1 MSAITRRGTGS
12 ARALSPHT
20 AQRWVP
26 AGGTNLAV
34 RATVNLFL
42 LKGTRMKIR
51 QAAFLVLSLGVVSVG
66 CGSSNQEANS
76 PDEFSAEA
84 DMQASAD
91 VDNTMPA
98 ADTGAANDNA
108 TRVTVDQTLVEQC
121 GLKEAQLYFPYDS
134 ADVKGNGDDRVRAMA
149 DCLTSGNLKG
159 KQLQLVGHADP
170 RGTEEYNKE
179 LGKSRAQTIADLLSA
194 AGVPQDKLVVQS
206 KGESA
211 ASDDQDNW
219 PYDRRVEISVVS
231 N

>member
-1 MSAITRRGTGS
+1 MNIKQT
-12 ARALSPHT
+12 AL
-20 AQRWVP
+20 V
-26 AGGTNLAV
+26 
-34 RATVNLFL
+34 
-42 LKGTRMKIR
+42 
-51 QAAFLVLSLGVVSVG
+51 VLSLGAACAA

-76 PDEFSAEA
+76 PDQFSAEA

-91 VDNTMPA
+91 VNTTPA
-98 ADTGAANDNA
+98 PATDTTNDNS
-108 TRVTVDQTLVEQC
+108 TRVTVDRTLMEQC

-179 LGKSRAQTIADLLSA
+179 LGKSRAQTIADLLTA
-194 AGVPQDKLVVQS
+194 AGVPQDKLVIQS

-219 PYDRRVEISVVS
+219 PYDRRVEVSVVT